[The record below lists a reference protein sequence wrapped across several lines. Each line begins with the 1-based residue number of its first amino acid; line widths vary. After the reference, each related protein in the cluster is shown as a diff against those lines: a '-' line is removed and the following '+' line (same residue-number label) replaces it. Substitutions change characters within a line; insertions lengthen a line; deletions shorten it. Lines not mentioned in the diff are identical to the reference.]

1 MKKLST
7 LKNLMTNY
15 KTMFKQYK
23 KVYSFEECLY
33 QNKITLRQA
42 IVTDINSFLQIE
54 EDVYDGKTPWNH
66 TAFLQEMLNNRRSI
80 YISAVAKNEVIAF
93 IGVDFYPLKC
103 EAHITNFAVATPY
116 QGQGLAKFMMKK
128 VMDFCK
134 DEGYKVIS
142 LEVNNNNIIA
152 KSLYAKM
159 GFKEGKFL
167 KNYYTETLEDAIE
180 MYVYL

>member
-1 MKKLST
+1 
-7 LKNLMTNY
+7 MTNY

-23 KVYSFEECLY
+23 KVYSFKECLY

-93 IGVDFYPLKC
+93 IGVDFYPLKF

-128 VMDFCK
+128 IMDFCK

-159 GFKEGKFL
+159 GFEEGKFL